1 MISYLLVRVEVEI
14 LPAGQV
20 KTFVPWDSWRHIP
33 VGSGF
38 SSSLL
43 FICKCRWA
51 LRKTVESPALQ
62 ELITLSW
69 KHWNVIKV
77 TLKKLKAR

>member
-20 KTFVPWDSWRHIP
+20 KTFFPWDSWRHIL

-38 SSSLL
+38 
-43 FICKCRWA
+43 
-51 LRKTVESPALQ
+51 
-62 ELITLSW
+62 
-69 KHWNVIKV
+69 
-77 TLKKLKAR
+77 